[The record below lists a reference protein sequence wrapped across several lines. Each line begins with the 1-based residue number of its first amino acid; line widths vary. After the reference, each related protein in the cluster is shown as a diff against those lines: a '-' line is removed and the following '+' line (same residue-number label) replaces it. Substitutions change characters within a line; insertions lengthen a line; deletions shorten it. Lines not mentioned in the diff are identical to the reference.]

1 MKMIF
6 RKGSKL
12 KRRADN
18 KRNDTKSIIARPLFS
33 FTLLPPSDSFLSVAT
48 TFTTVD
54 VIVRPNVTGDR
65 KKKKLRKK
73 RERES
78 VNKTERHG
86 RLLMIRPPFPNI
98 FDV

>member
-33 FTLLPPSDSFLSVAT
+33 FTLLPSDSFLSVAT

-65 KKKKLRKK
+65 KKKK
-73 RERES
+73 S
-78 VNKTERHG
+78 
-86 RLLMIRPPFPNI
+86 
-98 FDV
+98 